1 MLKLALLNLQFDV
14 LFLSHFNSTVGLLT
28 VVDAWGSQVVFSQL
42 FEVKEIHGGTWRPL
56 EL

>member
-1 MLKLALLNLQFDV
+1 MLKLALLILQFDV
-14 LFLSHFNSTVGLLT
+14 LLLSHFYSPIGLLSM
-28 VVDAWGSQVVFSQL
+28 VDAWGSQAVLPQL